1 MVWDIYL
8 ARDLTTLSVGT
19 GKLHKDRN
27 YQVNSSLADILF
39 FYISDIF
46 YIAGFGLGA
55 LNDADEDDF
64 DVYDLSHSARDGG
77 RHQAYDTS
85 EREDDDKIVI
95 GQSQARTHHKQ
106 VS

>member
-8 ARDLTTLSVGT
+8 ARDLMTLSVGT

-27 YQVNSSLADILF
+27 YQVNSSLAHILF
-39 FYISDIF
+39 FILSDIS

-55 LNDADEDDF
+55 LNDADEDDL

-77 RHQAYDTS
+77 RHQAYDTN

-95 GQSQARTHHKQ
+95 GRSQARTHHKQ